1 MREGKRKTLSYW
13 SRTEKRLESAFNLC
27 RKISK
32 THKRKNSKLAQATHT
47 QKNKKTKPKTHIILA

>member
-13 SRTEKRLESAFNLC
+13 SRMEKRLESAFNLC

-32 THKRKNSKLAQATHT
+32 THMQKQQTGTNHTHAKK
-47 QKNKKTKPKTHIILA
+47 QKNKT